1 MKERLPSL
9 TARKLL
15 QALDRAGFV
24 QSRTSGSHVRLVKAN
39 AQMYSVTVPLHGG
52 KDLRR
57 STVRSIIKQAG
68 FTVDQFL
75 ELL

>member
-9 TARKLL
+9 TARKVL

-24 QSRTSGSHVRLVKAN
+24 QSRTSGSHALLVKAN
-39 AQMYSVTVPLHGG
+39 DQMHSVTVPIHGG

-68 FTVDQFL
+68 LTVDGFL

>member
-9 TARKLL
+9 TAKTVLR
-15 QALDRAGFV
+15 ALDRAGFM
-24 QSRTSGSHVRLVKAN
+24 QARTSGSHVRLLKAGDPTR
-39 AQMYSVTVPLHGG
+39 AVTVPLHGG

-57 STVRSIIKQAG
+57 STVHSIIKQAG
-68 FTVDQFL
+68 LTLDQFL

>member
-9 TARKLL
+9 TARKVL

-39 AQMYSVTVPLHGG
+39 DQMHAVTVPLHGG

-57 STVRSIIKQAG
+57 STVRSIIKQTG
-68 FTVDQFL
+68 LTVERFL

>member
-9 TARKLL
+9 TASKVL

-24 QSRTSGSHVRLVKAN
+24 QSRTSGGHARLVKVN
-39 AQMYSVTVPLHGG
+39 DPMHSVTVPLHGG

-57 STVRSIIKQAG
+57 STVHSIIKQAG
-68 FTVDQFL
+68 LTVDGFL
-75 ELL
+75 KLL

>member
-9 TARKLL
+9 TARKVL

-24 QSRTSGSHVRLVKAN
+24 QSRTSGSHVRLVKA
-39 AQMYSVTVPLHGG
+39 SDPTHGVTVPLHGG

-68 FTVDQFL
+68 LTLAEFL